1 MASAAMTKAVSK
13 PKVTSVG
20 VEIVVDGFGDA
31 DNVDALVKEIA
42 RNVLRAVAAGD
53 DHGVDTETPGV
64 LHTQGRVIANDF
76 LAVLHGFVGKMVA
89 AIGGAKNCAATR
101 QNAADG
107 FFREFLSALGPDE
120 PIKAVADADDAYSV
134 LVDSGAN
141 NGANGSVESGSVA
154 AAVDDT
160 DRTHRFHIYTLTESI
175 DKFKGLHELAYASQ
189 DTREE
194 VESEEDSE

>member
-76 LAVLHGFVGKMVA
+76 LAILHGFVGKRVA
-89 AIGGAKNCAATR
+89 AIAGAKNCAATR

-107 FFREFLSALGPDE
+107 F
-120 PIKAVADADDAYSV
+120 
-134 LVDSGAN
+134 
-141 NGANGSVESGSVA
+141 
-154 AAVDDT
+154 
-160 DRTHRFHIYTLTESI
+160 
-175 DKFKGLHELAYASQ
+175 
-189 DTREE
+189 
-194 VESEEDSE
+194 